1 MIYQTD
7 LKETLQNAFLDYA
20 GSVAQE
26 RAIADVRDG
35 LKIGLRRGLYA
46 QYTNKLTHDNKF
58 QKAQK
63 SVAAAMAQSYVSGDA
78 SMYDTFI
85 RAAKPFAYR
94 YPLEEAQGAYGT
106 QCSPDDHS
114 APRYVEMR
122 SSALADY
129 LFAGLKKN
137 AIGDAYY
144 WNYDDTELIPYVFP
158 SIGFWNVINGCT
170 GIAVSFATS
179 VPQFNL
185 REVNNALITLIHN
198 PDASFDTIYCA
209 PDFAT
214 GGIITNA
221 KETKDSVRKGEGG
234 SIALKAVL
242 EYFPKERMIKATGL
256 PYGVYTN
263 TVITQLKNLTDNDE
277 NYGIERVIDYTKKTA
292 DIRIYLSKNADP
304 KKMMKKLYKD
314 TSLSSRFMVNM
325 MMLDNGC
332 FPRVFGWRDALM
344 AYITHI
350 RECKKREIQFDLDR
364 ALSRENV
371 LNGLIQACAHIDE
384 IMAIIRASDS
394 PAIASERLIARFQ
407 FNEEQTKAILA
418 MKLSSLTR
426 MDADKLC
433 EELAEIQREI
443 GKCRGLINSPKD
455 LDEELVK
462 ALREVADKFG
472 DDRRTQILEQEE
484 PEEEEEDMPVEQDI
498 TVYLLD
504 DHTYIWRATNS
515 KRALKLPNG
524 VGVVEE
530 IETTSANRLLIFTK
544 DGTFGTMPITESKEN
559 EPIIVPF
566 MNPVFCCVAS
576 RLTPFSTI
584 LFTTKNG
591 MVKKS
596 DAGLYLET
604 RSRKPITA
612 IKLKEDDSV
621 IGVHILTRVDDYVFI
636 RSATHYV
643 CFSAAPISSTGRA
656 AAGVRAIKLKENEV
670 VVSSEIGELM
680 SCPYTITSMN
690 VRGEKI
696 V

>member
-1 MIYQTD
+1 MAD
-7 LKETLQNAFLDYA
+7 LKQVIESSFIQYA
-20 GSVAQE
+20 GAVLQS
-26 RAIADVRDG
+26 RALVDVRDC
-35 LKIGLRRGLYA
+35 LKPSARQIFYSFYKGHYTSDKPFNKTLKGIGL
-46 QYTNKLTHDNKF
+46 
-58 QKAQK
+58 
-63 SVAAAMAQSYVSGDA
+63 AMHYYIHGDSSCEGIIMRAGQSFS
-78 SMYDTFI
+78 
-85 RAAKPFAYR
+85 YR
-94 YPLEEAQGAYGT
+94 YPLVEVEGSCGNLMSAGNWA
-106 QCSPDDHS
+106 
-114 APRYVEMR
+114 APRYTASR
-122 SSALADY
+122 LSSISNI
-129 LFAGLKKN
+129 LFDGIGKN
-137 AIGDAYY
+137 AISD
-144 WNYDDTELIPYVFP
+144 WRDNYDNTEQYPSVLP
-158 SIGFWNVINGCT
+158 SIGFYNIVNGSM
-170 GIAVSFATS
+170 GIGLGAASHIPPT
-179 VPQFNL
+179 NL
-185 REVNNALITLIHN
+185 REVNKAIIKLIYNSKAT
-198 PDASFDTIYCA
+198 DDEIYCA
-209 PDFAT
+209 PDFPT
-214 GGIITNA
+214 GGILINPRDVREAMLAGRGNSCLLRA
-221 KETKDSVRKGEGG
+221 K
-234 SIALKAVL
+234 I
-242 EYFPKERMIKATGL
+242 EYNKKENCLIVCEL
-256 PYGVYTN
+256 PYALYTDTVCEELEKILEKENNLFFERFNDLTGSKPEIKIYLKRNADVKKAIRFLYKN
-263 TVITQLKNLTDNDE
+263 TSLETSFAINLT
-277 NYGIERVIDYTKKTA
+277 
-292 DIRIYLSKNADP
+292 
-304 KKMMKKLYKD
+304 
-314 TSLSSRFMVNM
+314 
-325 MMLDNGC
+325 MLDNGC

-384 IMAIIRASDS
+384 IVAIIRASDS
-394 PAIASERLIARFQ
+394 PTIASERLIARFQ
-407 FNEEQTKAILA
+407 FNEEQAKAILA

-484 PEEEEEDMPVEQDI
+484 PEEEEEDPETPTEQPI

-504 DHTYIWRATNS
+504 DHTYIWKSVNS

-530 IETTSANRLLIFTK
+530 IETTSANRLLVFTK

-576 RLTPFSTI
+576 RLAPLSTI
-584 LFTTKNG
+584 VFITKNG

-621 IGVHILTRVDDYVFI
+621 IGVHILTRMDDYVLI

-643 CFSAAPISSTGRA
+643 CFSAASISSTGRA
-656 AAGVRAIKLKENEV
+656 AAGVRAIKLKEDETVIYSEVNE
-670 VVSSEIGELM
+670 LY

-690 VRGEKI
+690 VRGEK

>member
-1 MIYQTD
+1 MAD
-7 LKETLQNAFLDYA
+7 LKQVIESSFIQYA
-20 GSVAQE
+20 GAVLQS
-26 RAIADVRDG
+26 RALVDVRDC
-35 LKIGLRRGLYA
+35 LKPSARQIFYSFYKGHYTSDKPFNKTLKGIGL
-46 QYTNKLTHDNKF
+46 
-58 QKAQK
+58 
-63 SVAAAMAQSYVSGDA
+63 AMHYYIHGDSSCEGIIMRAGQSFS
-78 SMYDTFI
+78 
-85 RAAKPFAYR
+85 YR
-94 YPLEEAQGAYGT
+94 YPLVEVEGSCGNLMSAGNWA
-106 QCSPDDHS
+106 
-114 APRYVEMR
+114 APRYTASR
-122 SSALADY
+122 LSSISNI
-129 LFAGLKKN
+129 LFDGIGKN
-137 AIGDAYY
+137 AISD
-144 WNYDDTELIPYVFP
+144 WRDNYDNTEQYPSVLP
-158 SIGFWNVINGCT
+158 SIGFYNIVNGSM
-170 GIAVSFATS
+170 GIGLGAASHIPPT
-179 VPQFNL
+179 NL
-185 REVNNALITLIHN
+185 REVNKAIIKLIYNSNAT
-198 PDASFDTIYCA
+198 DDEIYCA
-209 PDFAT
+209 PDFPT
-214 GGIITNA
+214 GGILLNPRDVREAMLAGRGNSCLLRA
-221 KETKDSVRKGEGG
+221 K
-234 SIALKAVL
+234 I
-242 EYFPKERMIKATGL
+242 EYNKKENCLIVCEL
-256 PYGVYTN
+256 PYALYTDTVCEELEKILENENNLFFERFNDLTGSKPEIKIYLKRNADVKKAIRFLYKN
-263 TVITQLKNLTDNDE
+263 TSLETSFAINLT
-277 NYGIERVIDYTKKTA
+277 
-292 DIRIYLSKNADP
+292 
-304 KKMMKKLYKD
+304 
-314 TSLSSRFMVNM
+314 
-325 MMLDNGC
+325 MLDNGC

-407 FNEEQTKAILA
+407 FNEEQSKAILA

-484 PEEEEEDMPVEQDI
+484 PEEEEEEPETPTEQPI

-504 DHTYIWRATNS
+504 DHTYIWKSVNS
-515 KRALKLPNG
+515 KRVLKLPNG

-530 IETTSANRLLIFTK
+530 VETTSTDKLLVFTK

-576 RLTPFSTI
+576 RLTSFSTI
-584 LFTTKNG
+584 LFITKNG

-621 IGVHILTRVDDYVFI
+621 FGVHILTRMDDYVLI

-656 AAGVRAIKLKENEV
+656 AAGVRAIKLKEDESVIYSEVNEL
-670 VVSSEIGELM
+670 S

-696 V
+696 

>member
-1 MIYQTD
+1 MAD
-7 LKETLQNAFLDYA
+7 LKQVIESSFIQYA
-20 GSVAQE
+20 GAVLQS
-26 RAIADVRDG
+26 RALVDVRDC
-35 LKIGLRRGLYA
+35 LKPSARQIFYSFYKGHYTSDKPFNKTLKGIGL
-46 QYTNKLTHDNKF
+46 
-58 QKAQK
+58 
-63 SVAAAMAQSYVSGDA
+63 AMHYYIHGDSSCEGIIMRAGQSFS
-78 SMYDTFI
+78 
-85 RAAKPFAYR
+85 YR
-94 YPLEEAQGAYGT
+94 YPLVEVEGSCGNLMSAGNWA
-106 QCSPDDHS
+106 
-114 APRYVEMR
+114 APRYTASR
-122 SSALADY
+122 LSSISNI
-129 LFAGLKKN
+129 LFDGIGKN
-137 AIGDAYY
+137 AISD
-144 WNYDDTELIPYVFP
+144 WRDNYDNTEQYPSVLP
-158 SIGFWNVINGCT
+158 SIGFYNIVNGSM
-170 GIAVSFATS
+170 GIGLGAASHIPPT
-179 VPQFNL
+179 NL
-185 REVNNALITLIHN
+185 REVNKAIIKLIYNSKAT
-198 PDASFDTIYCA
+198 DDEIYCA
-209 PDFAT
+209 PDFPT
-214 GGIITNA
+214 GGILLNPRDVREAMLAGRGNSCLLRA
-221 KETKDSVRKGEGG
+221 K
-234 SIALKAVL
+234 I
-242 EYFPKERMIKATGL
+242 EYNKKENCLIVCEL
-256 PYGVYTN
+256 PYALYTDTVCEELEKILENENNLFFERFNDLTGSKPEIKIYLKRNADVKKAIRFLYKN
-263 TVITQLKNLTDNDE
+263 TSLETSFAINLT
-277 NYGIERVIDYTKKTA
+277 
-292 DIRIYLSKNADP
+292 
-304 KKMMKKLYKD
+304 
-314 TSLSSRFMVNM
+314 
-325 MMLDNGC
+325 MLDNGC

-407 FNEEQTKAILA
+407 FNEEQSKAILA

-484 PEEEEEDMPVEQDI
+484 PEEEEEEPETPTEQPI

-504 DHTYIWRATNS
+504 DHTYIWKSVNS
-515 KRALKLPNG
+515 KRVLKLPNG

-530 IETTSANRLLIFTK
+530 VETTSTDKLLVFTK

-576 RLTPFSTI
+576 RLTSFSTI
-584 LFTTKNG
+584 LFITKNG

-621 IGVHILTRVDDYVFI
+621 FGVHILTRMDDYVLI

-656 AAGVRAIKLKENEV
+656 AAGVRAIKLKEDESVIYSEVNEL
-670 VVSSEIGELM
+670 S

-696 V
+696 

>member
-1 MIYQTD
+1 MAD
-7 LKETLQNAFLDYA
+7 LKQVIESSFIQYA
-20 GSVAQE
+20 GAVLQS
-26 RAIADVRDG
+26 RALVDVRDC
-35 LKIGLRRGLYA
+35 LKPSARQIFYSFYKGRYTSDKPFNKTLKGIGL
-46 QYTNKLTHDNKF
+46 
-58 QKAQK
+58 
-63 SVAAAMAQSYVSGDA
+63 AMHYYIHGDSSCEGIIMRAGQSFS
-78 SMYDTFI
+78 
-85 RAAKPFAYR
+85 YR
-94 YPLEEAQGAYGT
+94 YPLVEVEGSCGNLMSAGNWA
-106 QCSPDDHS
+106 
-114 APRYVEMR
+114 APRYTASR
-122 SSALADY
+122 LSSISNV
-129 LFAGLKKN
+129 LFDGIGKN
-137 AIGDAYY
+137 AISD
-144 WNYDDTELIPYVFP
+144 WRDNYDNTEQYPSVLP
-158 SIGFWNVINGCT
+158 SIGFYNIVNGSM
-170 GIAVSFATS
+170 GIGLGAASHIPPT
-179 VPQFNL
+179 NL
-185 REVNNALITLIHN
+185 REVNKAIIKLIYNSKAT
-198 PDASFDTIYCA
+198 DDEIYCA
-209 PDFAT
+209 PDFPT
-214 GGIITNA
+214 GGILLNPRGVREAMLAGRGNSCLLRA
-221 KETKDSVRKGEGG
+221 K
-234 SIALKAVL
+234 I
-242 EYFPKERMIKATGL
+242 EYNKKENCLIVCEL
-256 PYGVYTN
+256 PYALYTDTVCEELEKILENENNLFFERFNDLTGSKPEIKIYLKRNVDVKKAIRFLYKN
-263 TVITQLKNLTDNDE
+263 TSLETSFAINLT
-277 NYGIERVIDYTKKTA
+277 
-292 DIRIYLSKNADP
+292 
-304 KKMMKKLYKD
+304 
-314 TSLSSRFMVNM
+314 
-325 MMLDNGC
+325 MLDNGC

-384 IMAIIRASDS
+384 IVAIIRASDS
-394 PAIASERLIARFQ
+394 PAMASERLIARFQ
-407 FNEEQTKAILA
+407 FNEEQAKAILA

-484 PEEEEEDMPVEQDI
+484 PEEEEEEPETPTKQPI

-504 DHTYIWRATNS
+504 DHTYIWKSVNS

-530 IETTSANRLLIFTK
+530 IETTSADRLLVFTK

-576 RLTPFSTI
+576 RLTSFSTI
-584 LFTTKNG
+584 LFITKNG

-621 IGVHILTRVDDYVFI
+621 IGVHILTRMDDYVLI

-656 AAGVRAIKLKENEV
+656 AAGVRAIKLKEDESVIYSEVNEL
-670 VVSSEIGELM
+670 S

-690 VRGEKI
+690 VRGEK

>member
-1 MIYQTD
+1 MAD
-7 LKETLQNAFLDYA
+7 LKQVIESSFIQYA
-20 GSVAQE
+20 GAVLQS
-26 RAIADVRDG
+26 RALVDVRDC
-35 LKIGLRRGLYA
+35 LKPSARQIFYSFYKGRYTSDKPFNKTLKGIGL
-46 QYTNKLTHDNKF
+46 
-58 QKAQK
+58 
-63 SVAAAMAQSYVSGDA
+63 AMHYYIHGDSSCEGIIMRAGQSFS
-78 SMYDTFI
+78 
-85 RAAKPFAYR
+85 YR
-94 YPLEEAQGAYGT
+94 YPLVEVEGSCGNLMSAGNWA
-106 QCSPDDHS
+106 
-114 APRYVEMR
+114 APRYTASR
-122 SSALADY
+122 LSSISNI
-129 LFAGLKKN
+129 LFDGIGKN
-137 AIGDAYY
+137 AISD
-144 WNYDDTELIPYVFP
+144 WRDNYDNTEQYPSVLP
-158 SIGFWNVINGCT
+158 SIGFYNIVNGSM
-170 GIAVSFATS
+170 GIGLGAASHIPPT
-179 VPQFNL
+179 NL
-185 REVNNALITLIHN
+185 REVNKAIIKLIYNSKAT
-198 PDASFDTIYCA
+198 DDEIYCA
-209 PDFAT
+209 PDFPT
-214 GGIITNA
+214 GGILLNPRDVREAMLAGRGNSCLLRA
-221 KETKDSVRKGEGG
+221 K
-234 SIALKAVL
+234 I
-242 EYFPKERMIKATGL
+242 EYNKEENCLIVCEL
-256 PYGVYTN
+256 PYALYTDTVCEELEKILEKENNLFFERFNDLTGSKPEIKIYLKRNADVKKAIRFLYKN
-263 TVITQLKNLTDNDE
+263 TSLETSFAINLT
-277 NYGIERVIDYTKKTA
+277 
-292 DIRIYLSKNADP
+292 
-304 KKMMKKLYKD
+304 
-314 TSLSSRFMVNM
+314 
-325 MMLDNGC
+325 MLDNGC

-384 IMAIIRASDS
+384 IVAIIRASDS
-394 PAIASERLIARFQ
+394 PTIASGRLIARFQ

-498 TVYLLD
+498 IVYLLD

-530 IETTSANRLLIFTK
+530 VETTSTDKLLVFTK
-544 DGTFGTMPITESKEN
+544 DGTFGTLSITEGREN
-559 EPIIVPF
+559 EPNIVPF
-566 MNPVFCCVAS
+566 MNPVFVCTTSKLTSAS
-576 RLTPFSTI
+576 SI
-584 LFTTKNG
+584 LFITKKG
-591 MVKKS
+591 MIKKS

-621 IGVHILTRVDDYVFI
+621 IGVHILTRMDDYVLI

-656 AAGVRAIKLKENEV
+656 AAGVRAIKLKEDESVIYSEVNEL
-670 VVSSEIGELM
+670 S

-690 VRGEKI
+690 VKGAKI

>member
-1 MIYQTD
+1 MAD
-7 LKETLQNAFLDYA
+7 LKQVIESSFIQYA
-20 GSVAQE
+20 GAVLQS
-26 RAIADVRDG
+26 RALVDVRDC
-35 LKIGLRRGLYA
+35 LKPSARQIFYSFYKGHYTSDKPFNKTLKGIGL
-46 QYTNKLTHDNKF
+46 
-58 QKAQK
+58 
-63 SVAAAMAQSYVSGDA
+63 AMHYYIHGDSSCEGIIMRAGQSFS
-78 SMYDTFI
+78 
-85 RAAKPFAYR
+85 YR
-94 YPLEEAQGAYGT
+94 YPLVEVEGSCGNLMSAGNWA
-106 QCSPDDHS
+106 
-114 APRYVEMR
+114 APRYTASR
-122 SSALADY
+122 LSSISNI
-129 LFAGLKKN
+129 LFDGIGKN
-137 AIGDAYY
+137 AISD
-144 WNYDDTELIPYVFP
+144 WRDNYDNTEQYPSVLP
-158 SIGFWNVINGCT
+158 SIGFYNIVNGSM
-170 GIAVSFATS
+170 GIGLGAASHIPPT
-179 VPQFNL
+179 NL
-185 REVNNALITLIHN
+185 REVNKAIIKLIYNSKAT
-198 PDASFDTIYCA
+198 DDEIYCA
-209 PDFAT
+209 PDFPT
-214 GGIITNA
+214 GGILLNPRDVREAMLAGRGNSCLLRA
-221 KETKDSVRKGEGG
+221 K
-234 SIALKAVL
+234 I
-242 EYFPKERMIKATGL
+242 EYNKKENCLIVCEL
-256 PYGVYTN
+256 PYALYTDTVCEELEKILENENNLFFERFNDLTGSKPEIKIYLKRNADVKKAIRFLYKN
-263 TVITQLKNLTDNDE
+263 TSLETSFAINLT
-277 NYGIERVIDYTKKTA
+277 
-292 DIRIYLSKNADP
+292 
-304 KKMMKKLYKD
+304 
-314 TSLSSRFMVNM
+314 
-325 MMLDNGC
+325 MLDNGC

-384 IMAIIRASDS
+384 IVAIIRASDS

-484 PEEEEEDMPVEQDI
+484 LEEEEEEPETPTEQPI

-504 DHTYIWRATNS
+504 GHTYIWKSVNS
-515 KRALKLPNG
+515 KRVLKLPNG

-530 IETTSANRLLIFTK
+530 VETTSTDKLLVFTK

-576 RLTPFSTI
+576 RLTSFSTI
-584 LFTTKNG
+584 LFITKNG

-621 IGVHILTRVDDYVFI
+621 IGVHILTRMDDYVLI

-643 CFSAAPISSTGRA
+643 CFSAAPISFTGRA
-656 AAGVRAIKLKENEV
+656 AAGVRAIKLKEDESVIYSEVNEL
-670 VVSSEIGELM
+670 S

-696 V
+696 

>member
-1 MIYQTD
+1 MAD
-7 LKETLQNAFLDYA
+7 LKQVIESSFIQYA
-20 GSVAQE
+20 GAVLQS
-26 RAIADVRDG
+26 RALVDVRDC
-35 LKIGLRRGLYA
+35 LKPSARQIFYSFYKGRYTSDKPFNKTLKGIGL
-46 QYTNKLTHDNKF
+46 
-58 QKAQK
+58 
-63 SVAAAMAQSYVSGDA
+63 AMHYYIHGDSSCEGIIMRAGQSFS
-78 SMYDTFI
+78 
-85 RAAKPFAYR
+85 YR
-94 YPLEEAQGAYGT
+94 YPLVEVEGSCGNLMSAGNWA
-106 QCSPDDHS
+106 
-114 APRYVEMR
+114 APRYTASR
-122 SSALADY
+122 LSSISNV
-129 LFAGLKKN
+129 LFDGIGKN
-137 AIGDAYY
+137 AISD
-144 WNYDDTELIPYVFP
+144 WRDNYDNTEQYPSVLP
-158 SIGFWNVINGCT
+158 SIGFYNIVNGSM
-170 GIAVSFATS
+170 GIGLGAASHIPPT
-179 VPQFNL
+179 NL
-185 REVNNALITLIHN
+185 REVNKAIIKLIYNSKAT
-198 PDASFDTIYCA
+198 DDEIYCA
-209 PDFAT
+209 PDFPT
-214 GGIITNA
+214 GGILLNPRGVREAMLAGRGNSCLLRA
-221 KETKDSVRKGEGG
+221 K
-234 SIALKAVL
+234 I
-242 EYFPKERMIKATGL
+242 EYNKEENCLIVCEL
-256 PYGVYTN
+256 PYALYTDTVCEELEKILEKENNLFFERFNDLTGSKPEIKIYLKRNADVKKAIRFLYKN
-263 TVITQLKNLTDNDE
+263 TSLETSFAINLT
-277 NYGIERVIDYTKKTA
+277 
-292 DIRIYLSKNADP
+292 
-304 KKMMKKLYKD
+304 
-314 TSLSSRFMVNM
+314 
-325 MMLDNGC
+325 MLDDGC

-384 IMAIIRASDS
+384 IVAIIRASDS

-544 DGTFGTMPITESKEN
+544 DGTFGTMPITENKEN

-576 RLTPFSTI
+576 RLTSFSTI
-584 LFTTKNG
+584 LFITKNG

-621 IGVHILTRVDDYVFI
+621 IGVHILTRMDDYVLI

-643 CFSAAPISSTGRA
+643 CFSAVPISSTGRA
-656 AAGVRAIKLKENEV
+656 ATGVRAIKLKDNEV
-670 VVSSEIGELM
+670 VVSSEIGELT

>member
-1 MIYQTD
+1 MAD
-7 LKETLQNAFLDYA
+7 LKQVIESSFIQYA
-20 GSVAQE
+20 GAVLQS
-26 RAIADVRDG
+26 RALVDVRDC
-35 LKIGLRRGLYA
+35 LKPSARQIFYSFYKGHYTSDKPFNKTLKGIGL
-46 QYTNKLTHDNKF
+46 
-58 QKAQK
+58 
-63 SVAAAMAQSYVSGDA
+63 AMHYYIHGDSSCEGIIMRAGQSFS
-78 SMYDTFI
+78 
-85 RAAKPFAYR
+85 YR
-94 YPLEEAQGAYGT
+94 YPLVEVEGSCGNLMSAGNWA
-106 QCSPDDHS
+106 
-114 APRYVEMR
+114 APRYTASR
-122 SSALADY
+122 LSSISNI
-129 LFAGLKKN
+129 LFDGIGKN
-137 AIGDAYY
+137 AISD
-144 WNYDDTELIPYVFP
+144 WRDNYDNTEQYPSVLP
-158 SIGFWNVINGCT
+158 SIGFYNIVNGSM
-170 GIAVSFATS
+170 GIGLGAASHIPPT
-179 VPQFNL
+179 NL
-185 REVNNALITLIHN
+185 REVNKAIIKLIYNSKAT
-198 PDASFDTIYCA
+198 DDEIYCA
-209 PDFAT
+209 PDFPT
-214 GGIITNA
+214 GGILLNPRDVREAMLAGRGNSCLLRA
-221 KETKDSVRKGEGG
+221 K
-234 SIALKAVL
+234 I
-242 EYFPKERMIKATGL
+242 EYNKKENCLIVCEL
-256 PYGVYTN
+256 PYALYTDTVCEELEKILENENNLFFERFNDLTGSKPEIKIYLKRNADVKKAIRFLYKN
-263 TVITQLKNLTDNDE
+263 TSLETSFAINLT
-277 NYGIERVIDYTKKTA
+277 
-292 DIRIYLSKNADP
+292 
-304 KKMMKKLYKD
+304 
-314 TSLSSRFMVNM
+314 
-325 MMLDNGC
+325 MLDNGC

-384 IMAIIRASDS
+384 IVAIIRASDS

-484 PEEEEEDMPVEQDI
+484 LEEEEEEPETPTEQPI

-504 DHTYIWRATNS
+504 DHTYIWKSVNS
-515 KRALKLPNG
+515 KRVLKLPNG

-530 IETTSANRLLIFTK
+530 VETTSTDKLLVFTK

-576 RLTPFSTI
+576 RLTSFSTI
-584 LFTTKNG
+584 LFITKNG

-621 IGVHILTRVDDYVFI
+621 IGVHILTRMDDYVLI

-643 CFSAAPISSTGRA
+643 CFSAAPISFTGRA
-656 AAGVRAIKLKENEV
+656 AAGVRAIKLKEDESVIYSEVNEL
-670 VVSSEIGELM
+670 S

-696 V
+696 

>member
-1 MIYQTD
+1 MAD
-7 LKETLQNAFLDYA
+7 LKQVIESSFIQYA
-20 GSVAQE
+20 GAVLQS
-26 RAIADVRDG
+26 RALVDVRDC
-35 LKIGLRRGLYA
+35 LKPSARQIFYSFYKGHYTSDKPFNKTLKGIGL
-46 QYTNKLTHDNKF
+46 
-58 QKAQK
+58 
-63 SVAAAMAQSYVSGDA
+63 AMHYYIHGDSSCEGIIMRAGQSFS
-78 SMYDTFI
+78 
-85 RAAKPFAYR
+85 YR
-94 YPLEEAQGAYGT
+94 YPLVEVEGSCGNLMSAGNWA
-106 QCSPDDHS
+106 
-114 APRYVEMR
+114 APRYTASR
-122 SSALADY
+122 LSSISNV
-129 LFAGLKKN
+129 LFDGIGKN
-137 AIGDAYY
+137 AISD
-144 WNYDDTELIPYVFP
+144 WRDNYDNTEQYPSVLP
-158 SIGFWNVINGCT
+158 SIGFYNIVNGSM
-170 GIAVSFATS
+170 GIGLGAASHIPPT
-179 VPQFNL
+179 NL
-185 REVNNALITLIHN
+185 REVNKAIIKLIYNSKAT
-198 PDASFDTIYCA
+198 DDEIYCA
-209 PDFAT
+209 PDFPT
-214 GGIITNA
+214 GGILLNPRDVREAMLAGRGNSCLLRA
-221 KETKDSVRKGEGG
+221 K
-234 SIALKAVL
+234 I
-242 EYFPKERMIKATGL
+242 EYNKKENCLIVCEL
-256 PYGVYTN
+256 PYALYTDTVCEELEKILENENNLFFERFNDLTGSKPEIKIYLKRNADVKKAIRFLYKN
-263 TVITQLKNLTDNDE
+263 TSLETSFAINLT
-277 NYGIERVIDYTKKTA
+277 
-292 DIRIYLSKNADP
+292 
-304 KKMMKKLYKD
+304 
-314 TSLSSRFMVNM
+314 
-325 MMLDNGC
+325 MLDNGC

-384 IMAIIRASDS
+384 IVAIIRASDS

-484 PEEEEEDMPVEQDI
+484 PEEEEEEPETPTEQPI

-504 DHTYIWRATNS
+504 DHTYIWKSVNS

-530 IETTSANRLLIFTK
+530 IETTSTDRLLVFTK
-544 DGTFGTMPITESKEN
+544 DGTFGTLSITEGKEN
-559 EPIIVPF
+559 EPNIVPF
-566 MNPVFCCVAS
+566 MNPVFICTAS
-576 RLTPFSTI
+576 KLTSASSI
-584 LFTTKNG
+584 LFITKKG
-591 MVKKS
+591 MIKKS

-621 IGVHILTRVDDYVFI
+621 IGVHILTRVNDYVLI

-643 CFSAAPISSTGRA
+643 CFSAASISSTGRA

-670 VVSSEIGELM
+670 VVSSETGELT

>member
-1 MIYQTD
+1 MAD
-7 LKETLQNAFLDYA
+7 LKQVIESSFIQYA
-20 GSVAQE
+20 GAVLQS
-26 RAIADVRDG
+26 RALVDVRDC
-35 LKIGLRRGLYA
+35 LKPSARQIFYSFYKGRYTSDKPFNKTLKGIGL
-46 QYTNKLTHDNKF
+46 
-58 QKAQK
+58 
-63 SVAAAMAQSYVSGDA
+63 AMHYYIHGDSSCEGIIMRAGQSFS
-78 SMYDTFI
+78 
-85 RAAKPFAYR
+85 YR
-94 YPLEEAQGAYGT
+94 YPLVEVEGSCGNLMSAGNWA
-106 QCSPDDHS
+106 
-114 APRYVEMR
+114 APRYTASR
-122 SSALADY
+122 LSSISNI
-129 LFAGLKKN
+129 LFDGIGKN
-137 AIGDAYY
+137 AISD
-144 WNYDDTELIPYVFP
+144 WRDNYDNTEQYPSVLP
-158 SIGFWNVINGCT
+158 SIGFYNIVNGSM
-170 GIAVSFATS
+170 GIGLGAASHIPPT
-179 VPQFNL
+179 NL
-185 REVNNALITLIHN
+185 REVNKAIIKLIYNSKAT
-198 PDASFDTIYCA
+198 DDEIYCA
-209 PDFAT
+209 PDFPT
-214 GGIITNA
+214 GGILLNPRGVREAMLAGRGNSCLLRA
-221 KETKDSVRKGEGG
+221 K
-234 SIALKAVL
+234 I
-242 EYFPKERMIKATGL
+242 EYNKKENCLIVCEL
-256 PYGVYTN
+256 PYALYTDTVCEELEKILENENNLFFERFNDLTGSKPEIKIYLKRNADVKKAIRFLYKN
-263 TVITQLKNLTDNDE
+263 TSLETSFAINLT
-277 NYGIERVIDYTKKTA
+277 
-292 DIRIYLSKNADP
+292 
-304 KKMMKKLYKD
+304 
-314 TSLSSRFMVNM
+314 
-325 MMLDNGC
+325 MLDNGC

-384 IMAIIRASDS
+384 IVAIIRASDS

-407 FNEEQTKAILA
+407 FNEEQSKAILA

-484 PEEEEEDMPVEQDI
+484 PEEEEEEPETPTEQPI

-504 DHTYIWRATNS
+504 DHTYIWKSVNS

-524 VGVVEE
+524 GVGVVEE
-530 IETTSANRLLIFTK
+530 VETTSTDKLLVFTK
-544 DGTFGTMPITESKEN
+544 DGTFGTMPITEGKEN

-576 RLTPFSTI
+576 RLTSFSTI
-584 LFTTKNG
+584 LFITKNG

-621 IGVHILTRVDDYVFI
+621 FGVHILTRMDDYVLI

-656 AAGVRAIKLKENEV
+656 AAGVRAIKLKEDESVIYSEVNEL
-670 VVSSEIGELM
+670 S

>member
-1 MIYQTD
+1 MAD
-7 LKETLQNAFLDYA
+7 LKQVIESSFIQYA
-20 GSVAQE
+20 GAVLQS
-26 RAIADVRDG
+26 RALVDVRDC
-35 LKIGLRRGLYA
+35 LKPSARQIFYSFYKGRYTSDKPFNKTLKGIGL
-46 QYTNKLTHDNKF
+46 
-58 QKAQK
+58 
-63 SVAAAMAQSYVSGDA
+63 AMHYYIHGDSSCEGIIMRAGQSFS
-78 SMYDTFI
+78 
-85 RAAKPFAYR
+85 YR
-94 YPLEEAQGAYGT
+94 YPLVEVEGSCGNLMSAGNWA
-106 QCSPDDHS
+106 
-114 APRYVEMR
+114 APRYTASR
-122 SSALADY
+122 LSSISNI
-129 LFAGLKKN
+129 LFDGIGKN
-137 AIGDAYY
+137 AISD
-144 WNYDDTELIPYVFP
+144 WRDNYDNTEQYPSVLP
-158 SIGFWNVINGCT
+158 SIGFYNIVNGSM
-170 GIAVSFATS
+170 GIGLGAASHIPPT
-179 VPQFNL
+179 NL
-185 REVNNALITLIHN
+185 REVNKAIIKLIYNSKAT
-198 PDASFDTIYCA
+198 DDEIYCA
-209 PDFAT
+209 PDFPT
-214 GGIITNA
+214 GGILLNPRDVREAMLAGRGNSCLLRA
-221 KETKDSVRKGEGG
+221 K
-234 SIALKAVL
+234 I
-242 EYFPKERMIKATGL
+242 EYNKKENCLIVCEL
-256 PYGVYTN
+256 PYALYTDTVCEELEKILENENNLFFERFNDLTGSKPEIKIYLKRNADVKKAIRFLYKN
-263 TVITQLKNLTDNDE
+263 TSLETSFAINLT
-277 NYGIERVIDYTKKTA
+277 
-292 DIRIYLSKNADP
+292 
-304 KKMMKKLYKD
+304 
-314 TSLSSRFMVNM
+314 
-325 MMLDNGC
+325 MLDNGC

-384 IMAIIRASDS
+384 IVAIIRASDS

-484 PEEEEEDMPVEQDI
+484 PEEEEEEPETPTEQPI

-504 DHTYIWRATNS
+504 DHTYIWKSVNS

-530 IETTSANRLLIFTK
+530 VETTSTDKLLVFTK
-544 DGTFGTMPITESKEN
+544 DGTFGTLSITEGREN
-559 EPIIVPF
+559 EPNIVPF
-566 MNPVFCCVAS
+566 MNPVFVCTTSKLTSAS
-576 RLTPFSTI
+576 SI
-584 LFTTKNG
+584 LFITKKG
-591 MVKKS
+591 MIKKS
-596 DAGLYLET
+596 DTGLYLET

-621 IGVHILTRVDDYVFI
+621 IGVHILTRMDDYVLI

-670 VVSSEIGELM
+670 VISSEIGELT